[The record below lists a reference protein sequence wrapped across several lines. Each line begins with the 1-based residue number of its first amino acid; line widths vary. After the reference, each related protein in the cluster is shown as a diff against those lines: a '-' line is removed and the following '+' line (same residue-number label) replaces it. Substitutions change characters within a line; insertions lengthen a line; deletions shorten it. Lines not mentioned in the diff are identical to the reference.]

1 MNPLSDLAKVRTLLQ
16 ANPKLVFS
24 RDNDGNTPLIMAVKC
39 NHRDVAALL
48 LTNKADV
55 NARGKDESFTGQ
67 GFSGMALGDYPL
79 HWVAMFGDKDMV
91 KLLLTNGADLN
102 LKDNGTPLHW
112 AVQSRQK

>member
-24 RDNDGNTPLIMAVKC
+24 RDNDGNTPLIMAVKS
-39 NHRDVAALL
+39 NHRDVAAPL

-67 GFSGMALGDYPL
+67 GFSGMALGGNT
-79 HWVAMFGDKDMV
+79 VAPDFEI
-91 KLLLTNGADLN
+91 L
-102 LKDNGTPLHW
+102 
-112 AVQSRQK
+112 Q